1 MYNFAAAYKR
11 LSDAEKAIKD
21 NDDAIRQARS
31 DRDFYSE
38 DWYKKKEL
46 GAKIDELKAL
56 REPLRQAASSIR
68 AEIDRQSSLQTAA
81 KAKAKQ
87 DLDLSRAAASKLA
100 TINALQGKAGQDQI
114 QETQAEQQSQYGA
127 MQQVANAAA
136 PTPPAT
142 AQQPQPPSGV
152 LPAFTKFSGLGAS
165 QMRGQVSAPP
175 QNVTGTQQN
184 AFTLPNAQGLKF
196 GGT

>member
-11 LSDAEKAIKD
+11 LSDAERAIKD

-100 TINALQGKAGQDQI
+100 TINALQGKVGQDQI
-114 QETQAEQQSQYGA
+114 QEAQADQQSQYGA

-152 LPAFTKFSGLGAS
+152 LPAFTKFSGLGGS
-165 QMRGQVSAPP
+165 QVRQQMSAPP
-175 QNVTGTQQN
+175 QNAIGTQQN
-184 AFTLPNAQGLKF
+184 AFTLPNVQGLKF

>member
-1 MYNFAAAYKR
+1 MFDLIASNVRLTELEGVLREYEYDIEKMRREREYSDDRVQQAELTRQINFAKAQLDKTKQQISSLKSSISGFAKSQDKQSQASR
-11 LSDAEKAIKD
+11 TAAEKTKSAV
-21 NDDAIRQARS
+21 
-31 DRDFYSE
+31 
-38 DWYKKKEL
+38 
-46 GAKIDELKAL
+46 
-56 REPLRQAASSIR
+56 
-68 AEIDRQSSLQTAA
+68 
-81 KAKAKQ
+81 
-87 DLDLSRAAASKLA
+87 SKLA
-100 TINALQGKAGQDQI
+100 DINAAQAQIGAQQTYQAKAEKPDAAAI
-114 QETQAEQQSQYGA
+114 
-127 MQQVANAAA
+127 QQVASVAA

-165 QMRGQVSAPP
+165 QMRQQMSAPS